1 METIR
6 SIAASMGLT
15 PMETLEYLAF
25 ALGVVNVALIVRRSI
40 WNYAFGIGSVTAA
53 LFVLYSGTLYA
64 EAGLQ
69 VFFIVVNVYGW
80 VKWNAARHETGRI
93 VVLLMTPAQRILWSV
108 GIVVA
113 GLALGWAMYV
123 YTPAAAPYPD
133 AMIASASIAAQIL
146 LALRRLENW
155 VLWILVDLVAVP
167 LYLSRG
173 LEPLAAL
180 YAIFFALS
188 VAGLIAWRRALK
200 EGAPELEGPAVPV

>member
-1 METIR
+1 METVR
-6 SIAASMGLT
+6 SIAASLGVT
-15 PMETLEYLAF
+15 PMQMLEYLAF

-53 LFVLYSGTLYA
+53 LFVLYSGKLYA

-69 VFFIVVNVYGW
+69 VFFIAVNVYGW
-80 VKWNAARHETGRI
+80 VKWNSARHQAGKI
-93 VVLLMTPAQRILWSV
+93 VVLLMTPGQRMLWT
-108 GIVVA
+108 GAIVAA
-113 GLALGWAMYV
+113 GLTLGWAMDEF
-123 YTPAAAPYPD
+123 TPAAAPYPD
-133 AMIASASIAAQIL
+133 ALIASASIAAQIL

-180 YAIFFALS
+180 YAIFLVLS
-188 VAGLIAWRRALK
+188 AAGLIAWHRALK
-200 EGAPELEGPAVPV
+200 EGASQPERPAVPV

>member
-1 METIR
+1 METVR
-6 SIAASMGLT
+6 SIAASLGLT
-15 PMETLEYLAF
+15 PMEALEYLAF

-53 LFVLYSGTLYA
+53 LFVLFSGRLYS

-69 VFFIVVNVYGW
+69 VFFIAVNVYGW
-80 VKWNAARHETGRI
+80 MKWTAARHEAGRI
-93 VVLLMTPAQRILWSV
+93 VVLLMTPRQRIVWSC
-108 GIVVA
+108 GIAAA
-113 GLALGWAMYV
+113 GLALGGAMDQF
-123 YTPAAAPYPD
+123 TNAAAPYPD
-133 AMIASASIAAQIL
+133 ALIASASIAAQIL
-146 LALRRLENW
+146 LAQRRLENW

-173 LEPLAAL
+173 FEPLAAL

-200 EGAPELEGPAVPV
+200 EGAPERERPAVPV